1 MPSKKLGHLEIIPL
15 VFQMLKSFSFFSQSP
30 LFVWIF
36 LWAGML
42 GLHNLECIFNNNSF
56 SFKMFT
62 IASSP
67 LEKEDFI
74 FSVLM
79 GLMWMSFFK
88 TICSNTIPF
97 VDPKWQFLNLRKH
110 LPSLVDW
117 IFNLDHEDELL
128 DYHTHKSHLKT
139 FEQKT

>member
-1 MPSKKLGHLEIIPL
+1 
-15 VFQMLKSFSFFSQSP
+15 
-30 LFVWIF
+30 
-36 LWAGML
+36 
-42 GLHNLECIFNNNSF
+42 
-56 SFKMFT
+56 
-62 IASSP
+62 
-67 LEKEDFI
+67 
-74 FSVLM
+74 
-79 GLMWMSFFK
+79 
-88 TICSNTIPF
+88 